1 MKQERTAPAAVLVG
15 VGVGPGDPGLVTLAA
30 VDALRR
36 ADRVVAPSSALD
48 AVGRAESVVR
58 QVAPEVRVERLVFSM
73 QGVEDRAQ
81 SQRRAAA
88 GLLPALDAG
97 MRVAFV
103 TLGDPNIYST
113 FSSLA
118 GEVRALRPGVAIE
131 TVPGIMAFQALAAA
145 TGTVLLD
152 GTEALALVTALD
164 GPEAVTEALSDPARA
179 VIVYKG
185 GRHLPAIA
193 KRLAEAGRLDGA
205 VMGELLGLPGQ
216 RVAPVADVADQ
227 PASYLAT
234 VVVPPVARADVPLP
248 PPATWPAA
256 DRPAAD
262 IDAIRPPNRGS
273 ERAQMPTAGAGE

>member
-1 MKQERTAPAAVLVG
+1 MEQERTAPVASPVAVLVG
-15 VGVGPGDPGLVTLAA
+15 VGMGPGDPGMVTLAA
-30 VDALRR
+30 VEALRV

-58 QVAPEVRVERLVFSM
+58 QVAPDVRVERLVFSM
-73 QGVEDRAQ
+73 QGVQDRTE
-81 SQRRAAA
+81 SQRQAAS

-97 MRVAFV
+97 LRVAFV

-118 GEVRALRPGVAIE
+118 AEVRLLRPSLAVE

-145 TGTVLLD
+145 TATVLLD

-164 GPEAVTEALSDPARA
+164 GPDGVTAALSDPAQA

-193 KRLAEAGRLDGA
+193 ERLAEAGRLDGA

-234 VVVPPVARADVPLP
+234 VIVPPLARAEERLP
-248 PPATWPAA
+248 PPATWPGNA
-256 DRPAAD
+256 R
-262 IDAIRPPNRGS
+262 
-273 ERAQMPTAGAGE
+273 